1 MYNPLPTPPI
11 HPTRRSVAFT
21 LFYMCGPSFC
31 SRLVVEKH
39 FETFTTFFHQLPRR
53 ECAESETGQDGKEGV
68 TTFFSPEVYVVG
80 GANGILYVDIDMFM
94 FTHRKVSEW
103 SLLIEFITPV

>member
-1 MYNPLPTPPI
+1 MVKEKFGGSTLHVQPFTDPTHTP
-11 HPTRRSVAFT
+11 HPEERCFY
-21 LFYMCGPSFC
+21 FYMCGPSFC

-68 TTFFSPEVYVVG
+68 TTFFSPEVYVRSG
-80 GANGILYVDIDMFM
+80 
-94 FTHRKVSEW
+94 W
-103 SLLIEFITPV
+103 S

>member
-1 MYNPLPTPPI
+1 MYVVQPFTDPTHTP
-11 HPTRRSVAFT
+11 HPEERCFY
-21 LFYMCGPSFC
+21 FYMCGPSFC

-68 TTFFSPEVYVVG
+68 TTFFSPEVYVRSG
-80 GANGILYVDIDMFM
+80 
-94 FTHRKVSEW
+94 W
-103 SLLIEFITPV
+103 S